1 MKYSNILYEK
11 RNGIA
16 RITLNRPQ
24 ALNALS
30 PQLLL
35 ELETALKDV
44 AGDDTVG
51 VVVLTGA
58 GERAFS
64 AGVDIKSMNETSQ
77 DDSATAWKGLALNII
92 EIIENL
98 DIPVIAAVNGY
109 CLTGGLEL
117 ATACDIIIASE
128 NANFGDTHARWG
140 MTPTWGGSQRLPRL
154 IGPMK
159 AKELVFACEM
169 VPAAE
174 ALRIGLVNKVVPPGK
189 LAEAVLDMARKIA
202 ANSRTSIRIQKSL
215 MNRGMKMD
223 YASGLKMAEAE
234 SPGATE
240 DSQARLQSF
249 RDKTWDK
256 SAAKPAGK

>member
-11 RNGIA
+11 REGIA

-24 ALNALS
+24 ALNALT

-35 ELETALKDV
+35 ELEVALKDI

-159 AKELVFACEM
+159 AKEMVFACEM
-169 VPAAE
+169 IPAAE